1 MSKDVTVNVLIADP
15 FLERIDGVVS
25 GLRAAGL
32 RDITVLA
39 EVGLVQGVA
48 REDALAGLERVP
60 GVSAVERSR
69 EVRVP
74 PPDQETQ

>member
-1 MSKDVTVNVLIADP
+1 MSEDITVNVLIADAW
-15 FLERIDGVVS
+15 LECIDGVVS

-48 REDALAGLERVP
+48 REDALANLEQVP

-69 EVRVP
+69 EVRVLP
-74 PPDQETQ
+74 PGSEPR